1 MKNVFSRY
9 YKIILSSII
18 LVALLVLREDH
29 VAFDEMTGIQ
39 SVIRMLLYAA
49 WGGVLSTKI
58 RRNKVEGVEY
68 VCFAIFG
75 FVALNILIPIWEFQ
89 RNLYLFII
97 AIPGLYSIVFLLT
110 GMLAGYIWGPTEKND
125 KEVEEL

>member
-18 LVALLVLREDH
+18 LVALLVLRENY
-29 VAFDEMTGIQ
+29 VAFDEMTGIR
-39 SVIRMLLYAA
+39 SVIRMLLYTA

-58 RRNKVEGVEY
+58 RRNRVEGAEY
-68 VCFAIFG
+68 VCFAILG
-75 FVALNILIPIWEFQ
+75 CVALNLLIPIWEFQ
-89 RNLYLFII
+89 RNLFLIII
-97 AIPGLYSIVFLLT
+97 AIPGLDSIVFLLT
-110 GMLAGYIWGPTEKND
+110 GLLAGYIWGPTEKND

>member
-18 LVALLVLREDH
+18 LVALLVLRENY
-29 VAFDEMTGIQ
+29 VAFDEMTGIR
-39 SVIRMLLYAA
+39 SVIRMLLYTA

-58 RRNKVEGVEY
+58 RRNRVEGVEY

-75 FVALNILIPIWEFQ
+75 FVALNLLIPIWEFQ
-89 RNLYLFII
+89 RNLFLIII
-97 AIPGLYSIVFLLT
+97 AIPGFDSIVFLL
-110 GMLAGYIWGPTEKND
+110 LSLIHI
-125 KEVEEL
+125 

>member
-18 LVALLVLREDH
+18 LVALLVLRENY
-29 VAFDEMTGIQ
+29 VAFDEMTGIR
-39 SVIRMLLYAA
+39 SVIRMLLYTA

-58 RRNKVEGVEY
+58 RRNRVEGVEY

-75 FVALNILIPIWEFQ
+75 FVALNLLIPIWEFQ
-89 RNLYLFII
+89 RNLFLIII
-97 AIPGLYSIVFLLT
+97 AIP
-110 GMLAGYIWGPTEKND
+110 
-125 KEVEEL
+125 

>member
-18 LVALLVLREDH
+18 LVTLLALRENY
-29 VAFDEMTGIQ
+29 VAFDEMTGIR
-39 SVIRMLLYAA
+39 SVIRMLLYTA

-58 RRNKVEGVEY
+58 RRNRVEGVEY

-97 AIPGLYSIVFLLT
+97 AIPGFDSIVFLLT

>member
-29 VAFDEMTGIQ
+29 VAFDEMTGIR

-49 WGGVLSTKI
+49 
-58 RRNKVEGVEY
+58 
-68 VCFAIFG
+68 
-75 FVALNILIPIWEFQ
+75 
-89 RNLYLFII
+89 
-97 AIPGLYSIVFLLT
+97 
-110 GMLAGYIWGPTEKND
+110 
-125 KEVEEL
+125 

>member
-18 LVALLVLREDH
+18 LVALLVLRENY
-29 VAFDEMTGIQ
+29 VAFDEMTGI
-39 SVIRMLLYAA
+39 
-49 WGGVLSTKI
+49 
-58 RRNKVEGVEY
+58 EGVEY

-75 FVALNILIPIWEFQ
+75 FVALNLLIPIWEFQ
-89 RNLYLFII
+89 RNLFLIII
-97 AIPGLYSIVFLLT
+97 AIPGFDSIVFLLT
-110 GMLAGYIWGPTEKND
+110 GLLAGYIWGPTEKND

>member
-29 VAFDEMTGIQ
+29 VAFDEMTG
-39 SVIRMLLYAA
+39 IRMLLYAA